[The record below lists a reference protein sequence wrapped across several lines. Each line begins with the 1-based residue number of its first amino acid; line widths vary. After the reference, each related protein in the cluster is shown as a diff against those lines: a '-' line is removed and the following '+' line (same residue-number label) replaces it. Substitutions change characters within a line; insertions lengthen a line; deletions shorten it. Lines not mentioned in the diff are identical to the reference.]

1 MALTV
6 LITRDVE
13 DRYRGFLASAML
25 ELAPGVYASPAL
37 SARAR
42 EKIWDVLIAWHGLLG
57 NGSLV
62 LVYPDRQAD
71 GGLAVRHLG
80 APPRSAVRV
89 DGVLLT
95 TLRVNAENLAGDL

>member
-13 DRYRGFLASAML
+13 DRYRGFLSSAML
-25 ELAPGVYASPAL
+25 ELAPGVYASPSL
-37 SARAR
+37 NNRAR
-42 EKIWDVLIAWHGLLG
+42 EKIWSVVSDWHAQLG
-57 NGSLV
+57 RGSIT

-71 GGLAVRHLG
+71 GGLAVRSLG
-80 APPRSAVRV
+80 APPRTPVRL

-95 TLRVNAENLAGDL
+95 LRVNPNPAERAP

>member
-25 ELAPGVYASPAL
+25 EVAPGVYASANL

-42 EKIWDVLIAWHGLLG
+42 EKVWGILADWHTNLGRGAISLIY
-57 NGSLV
+57 S
-62 LVYPDRQAD
+62 DRQAD
-71 GGLAVRHLG
+71 GGLTVRSLG
-80 APPRSAVRV
+80 SPPRRPVRL
-89 DGVLLT
+89 DGVMLMI
-95 TLRVNAENLAGDL
+95 RQNP

>member
-25 ELAPGVYASPAL
+25 EVAPGVYASPHL

-42 EKIWDVLIAWHGLLG
+42 EQVWSVMCDWHAQLG
-57 NGSLV
+57 RGSIC
-62 LVYPDRQAD
+62 LVYPDRNAD
-71 GGLAVRHLG
+71 GGLCTRQLG
-80 APPRSAVRV
+80 SPPRQPLRIE
-89 DGVLLT
+89 GVLLMVS
-95 TLRVNAENLAGDL
+95 RNPDPRAGVL